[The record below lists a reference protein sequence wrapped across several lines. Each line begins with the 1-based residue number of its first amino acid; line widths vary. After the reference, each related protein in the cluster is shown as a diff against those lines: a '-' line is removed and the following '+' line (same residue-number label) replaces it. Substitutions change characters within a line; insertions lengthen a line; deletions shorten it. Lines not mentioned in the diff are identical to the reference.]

1 VQLFY
6 FISFKKVMYLCTQN
20 GKVMKND
27 ETSKKV
33 KKHHDIVS
41 IKYADNK
48 EFKSKR
54 RPIHISFS
62 IHNTKIGK
70 LVVASTA
77 KGICYVGYPIKGLT
91 YVEQLKERFPN
102 AKIKN
107 RIAKINPLIREAL
120 KKEWDKNLKIPLHLE
135 GTPFQYQV
143 WEALLQIPHGE
154 LTTYAQIAQQIGKP
168 KAQRAVG
175 NAVGRNPIL
184 FLIPCHR
191 VVTSQGKLGGFYW
204 GIDKKVFLLNKES
217 TYPQKGKL
225 VWNPTFF

>member
-1 VQLFY
+1 
-6 FISFKKVMYLCTQN
+6 MYLCTQN

-33 KKHHDIVS
+33 KNHHDIVS

-120 KKEWDKNLKIPLHLE
+120 KKEWDKNLKIPSIWKE
-135 GTPFQYQV
+135 
-143 WEALLQIPHGE
+143 LLFNI
-154 LTTYAQIAQQIGKP
+154 
-168 KAQRAVG
+168 RC
-175 NAVGRNPIL
+175 GRHFTNPSWRINYV
-184 FLIPCHR
+184 C
-191 VVTSQGKLGGFYW
+191 S
-204 GIDKKVFLLNKES
+204 NCS
-217 TYPQKGKL
+217 TNWKTKS
-225 VWNPTFF
+225 TKSSR